1 MHVLVSDT
9 SVPVDP
15 ERGSFLEISFR
26 RSGAFHPCRNTEP
39 QTQLPENS
47 VQCGEPGIAVFR
59 EGLIQGL
66 TPQTGPLGDLGKTPR
81 FDNVAERNQ

>member
-47 VQCGEPGIAVFR
+47 V
-59 EGLIQGL
+59 
-66 TPQTGPLGDLGKTPR
+66 
-81 FDNVAERNQ
+81 